1 VRSKGPGYSKL
12 SREVGV
18 QDLAPF
24 APGSGKQVAAEE
36 ICTSAWDGK
45 FSLAPITMNSY
56 LEDIMKNISRSLV
69 LFFAFLVCAAVY
81 AVPTVNIA
89 VKPKAGGNAVKQ
101 VKSDSNGNFT
111 IGTLSPGAYA
121 LEFRASKAAD
131 VKNKQFSIAVAGIT
145 KSGTQNIPGDRLAN
159 GVAFS
164 VEVAA
169 KGPGVTGQ
177 IAEGADTAKKKVL
190 VWVPPML
197 GSNLP
202 GRWVEKGSA
211 EEMESRSRGRMRRE
225 SVQNMQE
232 KSYNPQN

>member
-1 VRSKGPGYSKL
+1 
-12 SREVGV
+12 
-18 QDLAPF
+18 
-24 APGSGKQVAAEE
+24 
-36 ICTSAWDGK
+36 
-45 FSLAPITMNSY
+45 MNT
-56 LEDIMKNISRSLV
+56 ISRSLV
-69 LFFAFLVCAAVY
+69 LFFAFFVCAAVY

-89 VKPKAGGNAVKQ
+89 VKPKAGGKAVKE

-111 IGTLSPGAYA
+111 IGTLAPGVYA

-145 KSGTQNIPGDRLAN
+145 KSGSQSIPGDRLAA

-169 KGPGVTGQ
+169 KGPGVSGQ
-177 IAEGADTAKKKVL
+177 IAEGANTAKKKEL
-190 VWVPPML
+190 VWVPPLL

-211 EEMESRSRGRMRRE
+211 EEIESRTRGRVRTKDL
-225 SVQNMQE
+225 QDFQA
-232 KSYNPQN
+232 KSYNPQGD